1 MGRARVKSGIEDAS
15 KAGLAAIGAMQFREL
30 PIRSPPM
37 RRAINYDLASYAI
50 AEYATFLR
58 VTKHFSN
65 RDVAQ
70 SS

>member
-1 MGRARVKSGIEDAS
+1 
-15 KAGLAAIGAMQFREL
+15 MQSREL

-37 RRAINYDLASYAI
+37 RRAINYDLASYAM
-50 AEYATFLR
+50 AEHAIFLR